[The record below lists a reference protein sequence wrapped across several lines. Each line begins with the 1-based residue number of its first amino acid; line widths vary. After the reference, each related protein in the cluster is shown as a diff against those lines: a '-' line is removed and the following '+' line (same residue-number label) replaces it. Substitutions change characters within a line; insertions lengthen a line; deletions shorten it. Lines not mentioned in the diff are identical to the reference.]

1 MTPTSTQPSS
11 PAHAENFT
19 DLLRTAQT
27 GTREG
32 APVLGSLVS
41 GEGVPAAS
49 EGASRISPATGK
61 VLFHGVDDSDA
72 PVAKAVAAAKRAFDT
87 GAWGRSTGRDRAR
100 VLDRA
105 AHLIDER
112 AEALARMLVSETG
125 KPIREARGEVAAC
138 VNAFEYF
145 SGLARDINGRTL
157 RDVGPDVFAFTLRE
171 PAGVAGLIV
180 PFNFPLGIL
189 GQKLPP
195 ALAAGCSVVVKPS
208 PLTPMTA
215 LAVAGILY
223 EAGLEPDALA
233 VVLAEGA
240 AGAALVSHP
249 HTDVISFTGS
259 TTTGRH
265 IAASAG
271 SNRLKRVA
279 LEAGGKT
286 PVIVTRNADL
296 DVAVEGLLFASFFNQ
311 GQVCVAGARILADSA
326 IAEELTQRIGARAA
340 QIRLGDPN
348 DEASEMGPLVSQQ
361 HFEGVL
367 AGVGKATSEGAT
379 LVSGGSRAEVEG
391 TSASP
396 YLTPTV
402 LYTDSDSN
410 HSVTQE
416 LFGPVTTVQPYTSL
430 AEVTARANAQ
440 QYGLAASV
448 WTSDI
453 DEAIELTLA
462 LDTGTVWVNGSTDA
476 FPEMPLGGR
485 RDSGYG
491 AEFGREG
498 MDFFT
503 ENKTVQIRRGVRENW
518 YGADR

>member
-1 MTPTSTQPSS
+1 
-11 PAHAENFT
+11 
-19 DLLRTAQT
+19 
-27 GTREG
+27 
-32 APVLGSLVS
+32 
-41 GEGVPAAS
+41 
-49 EGASRISPATGK
+49 
-61 VLFHGVDDSDA
+61 
-72 PVAKAVAAAKRAFDT
+72 
-87 GAWGRSTGRDRAR
+87 
-100 VLDRA
+100 
-105 AHLIDER
+105 
-112 AEALARMLVSETG
+112 
-125 KPIREARGEVAAC
+125 
-138 VNAFEYF
+138 
-145 SGLARDINGRTL
+145 
-157 RDVGPDVFAFTLRE
+157 
-171 PAGVAGLIV
+171 
-180 PFNFPLGIL
+180 
-189 GQKLPP
+189 
-195 ALAAGCSVVVKPS
+195 
-208 PLTPMTA
+208 MTA

-296 DVAVEGLLFASFFNQ
+296 DAAVEGLLFASFFNQ

-367 AGVGKATSEGAT
+367 AGVDKAKSEGAT
-379 LVSGGSRAEVEG
+379 LVSGGSRADVEG
-391 TSASP
+391 TDAAP

-498 MDFFT
+498 MEFFT

-518 YGADR
+518 YGGDR